1 MMEEEKKDLTGTEKR
16 ETEDKN
22 ANMGL
27 ILGLCLGSAIGAATN
42 NIGLWLCLGV
52 CFGLIYDS
60 WKKKQ
65 DETKDDGEDPQ
76 A

>member
-27 ILGLCLGSAIGAATN
+27 ILGLCLG
-42 NIGLWLCLGV
+42 V